1 MSSTPAISNER
12 LGRISAAILAV
23 LVILSCSPDD
33 PLGVKADQR
42 ATHRS
47 AESTTWAMIRATS
60 YALETQA
67 ADVHVAETAFALEV
81 EMHAAQTEEAAAA
94 PAPQIDAAAA
104 PAPPGA
110 QTGHVPGILN
120 IDIAHQVP
128 ADGTKVGGTII
139 FEDSAQ
145 DVILLRA
152 EVLAATLRAES
163 WTYDPRQNMAWSG
176 TRGIAAF
183 QVWCTGD
190 PQDVSYNFTLEDS
203 AGNVSPA
210 WRVDYTCK

>member
-1 MSSTPAISNER
+1 MSSTPAISIER
-12 LGRISAAILAV
+12 LGRVGVAILAI
-23 LVILSCSPDD
+23 LVILSCTDD
-33 PLGVKADQR
+33 PFGIMESQR
-42 ATHRS
+42 ATQQ
-47 AESTTWAMIRATS
+47 AYEGTAWAVIRATS
-60 YALETQA
+60 DGLATRA
-67 ADVHVAETAFALEV
+67 ADVHAAETAFALEV

-94 PAPQIDAAAA
+94 PAPQIDAPAA

-110 QTGHVPGILN
+110 QVGHVPSILS
-120 IDIAHQVP
+120 IDIARQIP

-139 FEDSAQ
+139 FEDAAQ
-145 DVILLRA
+145 DVALLRA
-152 EVLAATLRAES
+152 EVLAATLHAEF

-190 PQDVSYNFTLEDS
+190 PQDVSYSFTLEDS
-203 AGNVSPA
+203 AGNISPA